1 MGLVN
6 YVLHT
11 WAAAIFAIV
20 QHMNTPLCDSVT
32 TSKYFELKKLMGHR
46 GTPELELLASNF
58 LMYVQ

>member
-11 WAAAIFAIV
+11 RAAAIFAIV
-20 QHMNTPLCDSVT
+20 QHMNTPLCE
-32 TSKYFELKKLMGHR
+32 YFELKKLMGRR

-58 LMYVQ
+58 PVYVQ